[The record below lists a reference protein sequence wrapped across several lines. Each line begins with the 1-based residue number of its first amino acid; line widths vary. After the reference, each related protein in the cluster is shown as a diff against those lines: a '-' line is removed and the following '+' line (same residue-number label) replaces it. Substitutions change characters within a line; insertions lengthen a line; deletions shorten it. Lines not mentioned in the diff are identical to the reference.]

1 MKRDAVPV
9 KIAVPLAV
17 FVLLSVSPDSTSA
30 QAQEHWPQFRGA
42 ESRGVASGP
51 NLPDRWSATENIA
64 WKTDLPGRAW
74 SSPIVW
80 QDRVFVTTA
89 VNTGEL
95 ETPKKGLYFGGNRPE
110 PRSVQLDYRVLCLD
124 LVSGKRLWE
133 RSVHQGSSQSPIH
146 LKNSF
151 ASETPVTDGQRVYAY
166 FGNLGL
172 YCLDLEGQVV
182 WSRPFEPRA
191 TRNGWGT
198 AASPVLHGERLYVVN
213 DNEEESF
220 LIALDRRT
228 GEPIWRVERDE
239 KSNWATPYIWKND
252 LRTEIVT
259 PGTGK
264 TRAYGLD
271 GELLWEFGG
280 MSSHTIPTPLA
291 AHGLLFVTSGYINTL
306 VRPLFAVRP
315 GARGDITLSEDQT
328 SNASLAWCQKQAG
341 PYNPSPIVY
350 GDNVYV
356 LYDRGMIACYH
367 ARTGE
372 EVYGKQRMGA
382 AARAFTSSPWAYDGK
397 IFCLDEDGVTFVLRA
412 GDEFQVL
419 HRNKLADDDMCMATP
434 AIVGDQLLI
443 RTSARVYCIRQP
455 AVSSAR

>member
-1 MKRDAVPV
+1 
-9 KIAVPLAV
+9 
-17 FVLLSVSPDSTSA
+17 
-30 QAQEHWPQFRGA
+30 
-42 ESRGVASGP
+42 
-51 NLPDRWSATENIA
+51 
-64 WKTDLPGRAW
+64 
-74 SSPIVW
+74 
-80 QDRVFVTTA
+80 VTTA

-434 AIVGDQLLI
+434 AIVGDRLLI